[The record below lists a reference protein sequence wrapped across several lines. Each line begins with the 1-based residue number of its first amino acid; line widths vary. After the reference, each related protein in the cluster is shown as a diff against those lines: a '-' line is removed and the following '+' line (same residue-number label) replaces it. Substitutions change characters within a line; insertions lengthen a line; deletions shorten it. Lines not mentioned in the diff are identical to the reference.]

1 MTDSVNLDSLRKN
14 IALLKLRFV
23 KTKFFETE
31 SINISR
37 VGVDAIQAFL
47 QATNRPPRPTENR
60 TDKSVISVDNRLE
73 TVKHG
78 SQGVSLCAPGSNTH
92 WDHSAHIIE
101 FIKTFVEHIEP
112 AYVGTE
118 GGKVVS
124 SMKTLLTSLE
134 NPKHL
139 VIPKAMAPAPEG
151 NSEMPPL
158 AASVDILRWAQA
170 HQTNATVSRMSH
182 VLPLDRFADICRK
195 VYFAVDDFNEIDF
208 ILSNGYMYYIF
219 YEHAAGSGRE
229 DYMEYGKLCERN
241 MFKAFQRLPLL
252 LPSSMEV
259 IAALMLGAFNAVEN
273 SKASLAWS
281 FISVASTQCQTLG
294 YHRSPPGR
302 SRGTINPD
310 RASQERLFWS
320 VYRLDKGLSLR
331 FGRAPNIL
339 DTEITLPFEQN
350 LPRPVRVARIQGNVY
365 EQLYSPAAISVANN
379 STRIH
384 HAEQLA
390 EQLRSL
396 IAETYTELN
405 AVEASDERGVLLDPL
420 RDYHLQCDLV
430 CLTSLL
436 TLILRA
442 VPLPLGSLD
451 GSINNYVAAAREVFD
466 IHHKCITGIKKRG
479 IGCSMNRKY
488 INWAIVN
495 TPFVPFTILFTRVI
509 QFHDVADLDRL
520 KRFTDSLCPPTG
532 SESITHPHQ
541 LYDLLCQ
548 AAQLYMR
555 TNALYPSE
563 ILPSLNEDPLQA
575 AQASLVDN
583 SIEMVMEHAKG
594 FEESISNFDNLDD
607 WFQGNQQLMSLLD
620 ENVPF

>member
-1 MTDSVNLDSLRKN
+1 
-14 IALLKLRFV
+14 
-23 KTKFFETE
+23 
-31 SINISR
+31 
-37 VGVDAIQAFL
+37 
-47 QATNRPPRPTENR
+47 
-60 TDKSVISVDNRLE
+60 
-73 TVKHG
+73 
-78 SQGVSLCAPGSNTH
+78 
-92 WDHSAHIIE
+92 
-101 FIKTFVEHIEP
+101 
-112 AYVGTE
+112 
-118 GGKVVS
+118 
-124 SMKTLLTSLE
+124 
-134 NPKHL
+134 
-139 VIPKAMAPAPEG
+139 
-151 NSEMPPL
+151 
-158 AASVDILRWAQA
+158 
-170 HQTNATVSRMSH
+170 MSH
-182 VLPLDRFADICRK
+182 VLPLERFADICRK
-195 VYFAVDDFNEIDF
+195 VYFAIDNFNEIDF
-208 ILSNGYMYYIF
+208 ILSNGYMYFIF
-219 YEHAAGSGRE
+219 CEHAAGSGRE

-294 YHRSPPGR
+294 YHRSPPG
-302 SRGTINPD
+302 SRGTITSL

-339 DTEITLPFEQN
+339 DTEITLPFEQD
-350 LPRPVRVARIQGNVY
+350 LPRPVRVARIQGDVY

-379 STRIH
+379 TTRIQ

-396 IAETYTELN
+396 IVETYTELN
-405 AVEASDERGVLLDPL
+405 AVQASDEHDTSLDPL

-442 VPLPLGSLD
+442 VPLPLEPLEGSV
-451 GSINNYVAAAREVFD
+451 NNYVTAAREVFD
-466 IHHKCITGIKKRG
+466 IHHKCMMGIKKRG
-479 IGCSMNRKY
+479 IGCSMHRKY

-509 QFHDVADLDRL
+509 QFHDVADLARL
-520 KRFTDSLCPPTG
+520 KRFTDSLCPDSVG

-583 SIEMVMEHAKG
+583 SIEMLMEHAKG

-620 ENVPF
+620 ENAPF